1 MDPLTEL
8 LTGLGRHY
16 GLVLVGCAELIAALF
31 LLGWRPRER
40 RGRER
45 LTAVSS
51 VDRLMLSEL
60 YRQEEQVCLVLRRSD
75 RMPLQAIGNL
85 EGLLGVTLDRLRET
99 MDALFSGLDRPVDG
113 ADFWRKYENWGGL
126 RDLCR
131 EIKMSSGQWLRLT
144 VRRTVDGMEDLLIF
158 HRITQ
163 ERQRDEEY
171 EACLRQAEEVS
182 QFKTSFLFRVS
193 HEIRTPMNGITGML
207 TLIRSKLSPDHPA
220 VQYVD
225 RADEL
230 SELLLSLINDILDM
244 SRIEAGKVELE
255 AAPFS
260 LRAFGSKL
268 CDMFSKTLGA
278 KDVRCDVRFDG
289 MTADWVVGG
298 ELRIGQAVINF
309 LSNAVKFTSQGE
321 VTVTFRQML
330 QREGTLDL
338 MLRVHDTGIGMDP
351 EFINRIFRPFEKEDA
366 STTRRFGG
374 TGLGMAISDQ
384 LVRLMGGQVVVE
396 SMKGQGSDFSVIL
409 SLPVADE
416 AQAAQAESRSG
427 TPEALLPGPH
437 GRGQRDQR
445 HDHRGNSRAEGR
457 HPGCGRKRPGR
468 GGALLLPAPG
478 TYATILMDVQM
489 PVMDGRAAA
498 RAIRALIAGLTA
510 AAAAAGTAY
519 IIQVYQSGQ
528 GFHPFQSD
536 RELRNDQI
544 LFPDSDSASGLRE
557 DGDASDDSFWQEDGA
572 DDGTTPEGAQSAYL
586 FGQGQPAPEGVPS
599 GSVSTPAAPGD
610 AQMNGT
616 LPSGGNVYEITEGP
630 EPGSTDLVLPGN
642 LNGGTAS
649 GEGTGG
655 GEEVLP
661 GGLHPGTGGH
671 GAERPALVSDHGPGP
686 GTGPPLDGFPAQAG
700 GQRPAVAGDHRPR
713 SDDGDPPG
721 RVLRSGLCGIF
732 GPMDAGPAQSAPAP
746 ERAAVEHHPGGPAAE
761 HLSPPRWGNGKRHR
775 LPRRCGRADPRP
787 PLRQGA
793 AAGGA
798 SGPGGPP
805 QRGQR
810 RGPAHPRRSGKD
822 PLSPGLCGR
831 GL

>member
-40 RGRER
+40 F
-45 LTAVSS
+45 TAVSP

-60 YRQEEQVCLVLRRSD
+60 YRQEDQVCLVLHRSE

-99 MDALFSGLDRPVDG
+99 MDALFSGLDRSVDG

-131 EIKMSSGQWLRLT
+131 EMKMSSGQWLRLT
-144 VRRTVDGMEDLLIF
+144 VRRTADGMEDLLIF
-158 HRITQ
+158 RRITQ

-171 EACLRQAEEVS
+171 EACLRQAEEAS
-182 QFKTSFLFRVS
+182 QFKISFLFRVS

-207 TLIRSKLSPDHPA
+207 ALIRSKLSPDHPA

-255 AAPFS
+255 AEPFR

-268 CDMFSKTLGA
+268 CDMFSKTLDA

-298 ELRIGQAVINF
+298 ELRIGQVVINF

-330 QREGTLDL
+330 LREGTLDL

-351 EFINRIFRPFEKEDA
+351 EFINRIFRPFEQEDA

-384 LVRLMGGQVVVE
+384 LVRLMGGQIVVE

-416 AQAAQAESRSG
+416 AQAAQAE
-427 TPEALLPGPH
+427 A
-437 GRGQRDQR
+437 
-445 HDHRGNSRAEGR
+445 
-457 HPGCGRKRPGR
+457 
-468 GGALLLPAPG
+468 
-478 TYATILMDVQM
+478 
-489 PVMDGRAAA
+489 
-498 RAIRALIAGLTA
+498 
-510 AAAAAGTAY
+510 
-519 IIQVYQSGQ
+519 
-528 GFHPFQSD
+528 
-536 RELRNDQI
+536 
-544 LFPDSDSASGLRE
+544 
-557 DGDASDDSFWQEDGA
+557 
-572 DDGTTPEGAQSAYL
+572 
-586 FGQGQPAPEGVPS
+586 
-599 GSVSTPAAPGD
+599 
-610 AQMNGT
+610 
-616 LPSGGNVYEITEGP
+616 
-630 EPGSTDLVLPGN
+630 
-642 LNGGTAS
+642 
-649 GEGTGG
+649 
-655 GEEVLP
+655 
-661 GGLHPGTGGH
+661 
-671 GAERPALVSDHGPGP
+671 
-686 GTGPPLDGFPAQAG
+686 
-700 GQRPAVAGDHRPR
+700 
-713 SDDGDPPG
+713 
-721 RVLRSGLCGIF
+721 
-732 GPMDAGPAQSAPAP
+732 APAP
-746 ERAAVEHHPGGPAAE
+746 QKLSCRVLMAEDNEINAMITVEILGQSPWMWPKTARPRWSA
-761 HLSPPRWGNGKRHR
+761 SPPR
-775 LPRRCGRADPRP
+775 P
-787 PLRQGA
+787 
-793 AAGGA
+793 
-798 SGPGGPP
+798 
-805 QRGQR
+805 
-810 RGPAHPRRSGKD
+810 
-822 PLSPGLCGR
+822 R
-831 GL
+831 GLMPRSSWMCRCR

>member
-131 EIKMSSGQWLRLT
+131 EMKMSSGQWLRLT
-144 VRRTVDGMEDLLIF
+144 VRRTADGMEDLLIF
-158 HRITQ
+158 RRITQ

-171 EACLRQAEEVS
+171 EARLRQAEEAS

-207 TLIRSKLSPDHPA
+207 TLIRSKLSPNHPA

-268 CDMFSKTLGA
+268 CDMFSKTLDA

-298 ELRIGQAVINF
+298 ELRIGQVVINF

-330 QREGTLDL
+330 LREGTLDL

-351 EFINRIFRPFEKEDA
+351 EFINRIFRPFEQEDA

-384 LVRLMGGQVVVE
+384 LVRLMGGQIVVE

-416 AQAAQAESRSG
+416 AQAAQAEAAPAPQKLSRRVLMAEDNEINAMI
-427 TPEALLPGPH
+427 TVEIL
-437 GRGQRDQR
+437 GQKGVTLDV
-445 HDHRGNSRAEGR
+445 AENGQAAVER
-457 HPGCGRKRPGR
+457 FSSQP
-468 GGALLLPAPG
+468 PG
-478 TYATILMDVQM
+478 TYAMILMDVQM

-572 DDGTTPEGAQSAYL
+572 DDGTTPEGALSAYL
-586 FGQGQPAPEGVPS
+586 FGQDQPAPEGHLDRAALLNGDSGEVLHIHAGQEKTLYLRAYVGAVYEDGVWTLLPDS
-599 GSVSTPAAPGD
+599 AYGGVSPEMLEWLGEQDFDPRTQSAAYYALCTGEDLPESSHFTVDVKAGARCYLYLPGSVS
-610 AQMNGT
+610 
-616 LPSGGNVYEITEGP
+616 S
-630 EPGSTDLVLPGN
+630 
-642 LNGGTAS
+642 
-649 GEGTGG
+649 
-655 GEEVLP
+655 
-661 GGLHPGTGGH
+661 
-671 GAERPALVSDHGPGP
+671 
-686 GTGPPLDGFPAQAG
+686 
-700 GQRPAVAGDHRPR
+700 VAGASPRDIRGARLGARP
-713 SDDGDPPG
+713 S
-721 RVLRSGLCGIF
+721 
-732 GPMDAGPAQSAPAP
+732 
-746 ERAAVEHHPGGPAAE
+746 
-761 HLSPPRWGNGKRHR
+761 
-775 LPRRCGRADPRP
+775 
-787 PLRQGA
+787 A
-793 AAGGA
+793 AA
-798 SGPGGPP
+798 
-805 QRGQR
+805 
-810 RGPAHPRRSGKD
+810 K
-822 PLSPGLCGR
+822 
-831 GL
+831 

>member
-131 EIKMSSGQWLRLT
+131 EMKMSSGQWLRLT
-144 VRRTVDGMEDLLIF
+144 VRRTADGMEDLLIF
-158 HRITQ
+158 RRITQ

-171 EACLRQAEEVS
+171 EARLRQAEEAS

-255 AAPFS
+255 AEPFR

-268 CDMFSKTLGA
+268 CDMFSKTLDV

-298 ELRIGQAVINF
+298 ELRIGQVVINF

-321 VTVTFRQML
+321 VTVTFRQTL
-330 QREGTLDL
+330 LREGTLDL

-351 EFINRIFRPFEKEDA
+351 EFINRIFRP
-366 STTRRFGG
+366 
-374 TGLGMAISDQ
+374 L
-384 LVRLMGGQVVVE
+384 
-396 SMKGQGSDFSVIL
+396 
-409 SLPVADE
+409 
-416 AQAAQAESRSG
+416 
-427 TPEALLPGPH
+427 
-437 GRGQRDQR
+437 
-445 HDHRGNSRAEGR
+445 
-457 HPGCGRKRPGR
+457 
-468 GGALLLPAPG
+468 
-478 TYATILMDVQM
+478 
-489 PVMDGRAAA
+489 
-498 RAIRALIAGLTA
+498 
-510 AAAAAGTAY
+510 
-519 IIQVYQSGQ
+519 
-528 GFHPFQSD
+528 
-536 RELRNDQI
+536 
-544 LFPDSDSASGLRE
+544 
-557 DGDASDDSFWQEDGA
+557 
-572 DDGTTPEGAQSAYL
+572 
-586 FGQGQPAPEGVPS
+586 
-599 GSVSTPAAPGD
+599 
-610 AQMNGT
+610 
-616 LPSGGNVYEITEGP
+616 
-630 EPGSTDLVLPGN
+630 
-642 LNGGTAS
+642 
-649 GEGTGG
+649 
-655 GEEVLP
+655 
-661 GGLHPGTGGH
+661 
-671 GAERPALVSDHGPGP
+671 
-686 GTGPPLDGFPAQAG
+686 
-700 GQRPAVAGDHRPR
+700 
-713 SDDGDPPG
+713 
-721 RVLRSGLCGIF
+721 
-732 GPMDAGPAQSAPAP
+732 
-746 ERAAVEHHPGGPAAE
+746 
-761 HLSPPRWGNGKRHR
+761 
-775 LPRRCGRADPRP
+775 
-787 PLRQGA
+787 
-793 AAGGA
+793 
-798 SGPGGPP
+798 
-805 QRGQR
+805 
-810 RGPAHPRRSGKD
+810 
-822 PLSPGLCGR
+822 
-831 GL
+831 